1 MVDAAFCIPYTVTQ
15 VLMGEPPGL
24 GWYTDEKL
32 ESKEILDF
40 SKKVKVTVDQEMDKA
55 YFAEDR
61 LSARVEI
68 TTNAG
73 DTLEKYVKIPL
84 GDPRNPLSKAEIE
97 AKFRS
102 QAAHCLDA
110 ETIDTVVDKIFDFE
124 NIEDISTF
132 MPMLIAR

>member
-1 MVDAAFCIPYTVTQ
+1 
-15 VLMGEPPGL
+15 
-24 GWYTDEKL
+24 
-32 ESKEILDF
+32 
-40 SKKVKVTVDQEMDKA
+40 VKVTVDQEMDKA

-68 TTNAG
+68 VTTGG

-84 GDPRNPLSKAEIE
+84 GDPKNPLSKAEIE

-102 QAAHCLDA
+102 QAAHCLDNQ
-110 ETIDTVVDKIFDFE
+110 TVDTVVEKIFDFE